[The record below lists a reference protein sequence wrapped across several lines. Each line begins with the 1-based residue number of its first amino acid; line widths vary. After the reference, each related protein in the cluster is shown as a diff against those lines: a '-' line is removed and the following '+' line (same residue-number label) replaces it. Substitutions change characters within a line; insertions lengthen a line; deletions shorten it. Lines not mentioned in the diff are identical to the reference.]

1 MIYCLGMD
9 LRTYFKTT
17 DPEERKVLAEAADT
31 SVGYLY
37 LCSRGAR
44 QPSPKLCRRLI
55 AVGGPFTLPELR
67 PDLWGGERP

>member
-1 MIYCLGMD
+1 MLYCLGMD

-17 DPEERKVLAEAADT
+17 APDERKALADAADT
-31 SVGYLY
+31 SVDYLY

-55 AVGGPFTLPELR
+55 TAGGPFTLGELR
-67 PDLWGGERP
+67 PDLWGGQS

>member
-1 MIYCLGMD
+1 MIYLCCMD

-17 DPEERKVLAEAADT
+17 APDERKVLADAADT
-31 SVGYLY
+31 SVDYLY

-55 AVGGPFTLPELR
+55 TAGGPFTLEELR
-67 PDLWGGERP
+67 PDLWGGQS